1 MCQYTL
7 QWGRVSYQIWQA
19 HSAAGVSFLQSF
31 VSICWL
37 ALSSEAKSIHML
49 KFVCALDFLFFLMI
63 HGKSRHTWLTWTFWL
78 IHNVARIPET
88 NTFISFCRDSKM
100 QDTKGWSGIAWGS
113 CWWRRRRGW
122 RRGHTP
128 SGRATAPW
136 SPKQTSLRD
145 RVRLSRSMVRVGSGY
160 ATFAFA
166 TWTVSFQSD
175 YSFHNWWGCHL
186 LHTKCF

>member
-1 MCQYTL
+1 MCLGFSFLFDDTRKVTAYL
-7 QWGRVSYQIWQA
+7 VDLDILA
-19 HSAAGVSFLQSF
+19 HSQCGPHSWDKHLHKFL
-31 VSICWL
+31 
-37 ALSSEAKSIHML
+37 
-49 KFVCALDFLFFLMI
+49 
-63 HGKSRHTWLTWTFWL
+63 
-78 IHNVARIPET
+78 
-88 NTFISFCRDSKM
+88 
-100 QDTKGWSGIAWGS
+100 QDTKGWNGIAWGS

-136 SPKQTSLRD
+136 SPKQTSLGD
-145 RVRLSRSMVRVGSGY
+145 RVRLNRGMVRVGSGY

-186 LHTKCF
+186 LHKKGFNKNHIHIILIGKIRLPWAWFHQLNQASRIQSHKTW